1 MKKKI
6 VFITGASKGI
16 GKDIAIRLA
25 SEGYSIA
32 IGYNSNK
39 ILAQKVLDYIKL
51 KYDNNN
57 ILIIKVNISSRSS
70 IIKAIKFTE
79 NKLGDIDILINN
91 AAITDEK
98 KFNLITD
105 NDWDIMLRTNLRGP
119 FIFCQE
125 VLNKMVSKKWGR
137 IVNIVSIGGQWGG
150 VNQVH
155 YACSKA
161 GLIGLTKSLA
171 KIYSTFGITINSI
184 APGLIN
190 TEMIQNEINTIEG
203 KNKLNNIPIGRIGNC
218 FEVSSAVSYLISEES
233 SYITGQTININGGM
247 YFG

>member
-1 MKKKI
+1 MRKKI
-6 VFITGASKGI
+6 IFITGASKGI

-25 SEGYSIA
+25 SEGHSIA
-32 IGYNSNK
+32 IGYNSNRK
-39 ILAQKVLDYIKL
+39 FAQKVLDHIKI
-51 KYDNNN
+51 KCNNHN
-57 ILIIKVNISSRSS
+57 IIIIKVNISSRSS
-70 IIKAIKFTE
+70 IRKAIKFTE
-79 NKLGDIDILINN
+79 KKLGDINILINN
-91 AAITDEK
+91 AAIADEK

-125 VLNKMVSKKWGR
+125 VLNKMVLKKWGR

-171 KIYSTFGITINSI
+171 KIYSKFGITTNSI

-190 TEMIQNEINTIEG
+190 TEMVQKEINTVEG
-203 KNKLNNIPIGRIGNC
+203 QKKINNIPIGRIGNC
-218 FEVSSAVSYLISEES
+218 FEVSSAVSFLISEES